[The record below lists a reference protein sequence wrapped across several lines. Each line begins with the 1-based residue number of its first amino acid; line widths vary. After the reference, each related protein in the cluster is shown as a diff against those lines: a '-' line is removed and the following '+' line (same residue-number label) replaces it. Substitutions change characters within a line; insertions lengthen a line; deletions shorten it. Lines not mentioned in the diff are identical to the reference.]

1 MAVRKVGTSRIVR
14 ELGRGGMGVVYEAV
28 QEGLDR
34 RVAVKA
40 LDPRLTG
47 SKEQVER
54 FKREGRAYAQ
64 LRHQAVVAVH
74 DLVEREDALYL
85 VTEFVDGA
93 DLAKLLKTGPLPPDG
108 VALVGARVAEA
119 LEYVHFQRLLHRD
132 VKPGNV
138 MISTEGE
145 VKLLDFG
152 IAKDQTQGDL
162 TKEGVLVG
170 SPAYMAPEVLLGE
183 EEDPTADVWALG
195 VTLYEL
201 ASGRKPFRGSS
212 SKELFQAVRSGRFP
226 RLRSVAP
233 GVSRRLARAIER
245 CLARRRAARWP
256 GAGPLARELERCAAT
271 SLRGADPRGRLV
283 ALMTHRGFL
292 SEEAALTRVDQ
303 ATLLAS
309 LVIDEA
315 TPVPADAPDPP
326 SPGRWPSSCSCP
338 GAASGPPHLSTSCGA
353 SPPTLQARSPWPAP
367 WPTDW
372 PVTTRPR
379 SATGGRWRW
388 NR

>member
-40 LDPRLTG
+40 LDARLSG
-47 SKEQVER
+47 SREQVER

-74 DLVEREDALYL
+74 DLVEKDDALYL

-93 DLAKLLKTGPLPPDG
+93 DLGKLLSTGPLPPDC

-119 LEYVHFQRLLHRD
+119 LEYVHFQKLLHRD

-138 MISTEGE
+138 MISVDGE

-152 IAKDQTQGDL
+152 IAKDQTKGDL

-170 SPAYMAPEVLLGE
+170 SPAYMAPEVLVGE
-183 EEDPTADVWALG
+183 EEDATADVWALG
-195 VTLYEL
+195 VMLYEL
-201 ASGRKPFRGSS
+201 ASGRKPFRGST
-212 SKELFQAVRSGRFP
+212 SKELFGAVRNGRFP
-226 RLRSVAP
+226 RLRAVAP

-245 CLARRRAARWP
+245 CLSRKKGARWQA
-256 GAGPLARELERCAAT
+256 AGPLARELERCAAG

-283 ALMTHRGFL
+283 ALLTHRGFL
-292 SEEAALTRVDQ
+292 AEELALTRVAQ

-315 TPVPADAPDPP
+315 TPVAADAPDPP
-326 SPGRWPSSCSCP
+326 RARRWPLLLALLALGAL
-338 GAASGPPHLSTSCGA
+338 GAAVWWT
-353 SPPTLQARSPWPAP
+353 QAW
-367 WPTDW
+367 T
-372 PVTTRPR
+372 VLVPR
-379 SATGGRWRW
+379 
-388 NR
+388 

>member
-1 MAVRKVGTSRIVR
+1 MPGPPRALRSRAAPSHSLAMAVRKVGTSRIVR

-28 QEGLDR
+28 QEGLER

-40 LDPRLTG
+40 LDARLAG
-47 SKEQVER
+47 SSEQVER

-64 LRHQAVVAVH
+64 LRHQAVVTVH
-74 DLVEREDALYL
+74 DLVEKDDLLYL

-93 DLAKLLKTGPLPPDG
+93 DLAKLVKTGPLPPDC

-119 LEYVHFQRLLHRD
+119 LEYVHFHKLLHRD

-138 MISTEGE
+138 MISIEGD

-152 IAKDQTQGDL
+152 IAKDQTKGDL
-162 TKEGVLVG
+162 TREGVLVG
-170 SPAYMAPEVLLGE
+170 SPAYMAPEVLAGE

-201 ASGRKPFRGSS
+201 ASGRKPFRGAN
-212 SKELFQAVRSGRFP
+212 SKELFGAVHAGRFP
-226 RLRSVAP
+226 RLRAVAP
-233 GVSRRLARAIER
+233 GVSRRLSRAIER
-245 CLARRRAARWP
+245 CLASRRSSRWP
-256 GAGPLARELERCAAT
+256 GAGPLARELERCAAA

-292 SEEAALTRVDQ
+292 PEEEALTRVDQ
-303 ATLLAS
+303 KTLLAS

-315 TPVPADAPDPP
+315 SPVSADAPDPARP
-326 SPGRWPSSCSCP
+326 SRWPWIAALAALAVLA
-338 GAASGPPHLSTSCGA
+338 GAVWWT
-353 SPPTLQARSPWPAP
+353 QAW
-367 WPTDW
+367 T
-372 PVTTRPR
+372 VLVPR
-379 SATGGRWRW
+379 
-388 NR
+388 

>member
-40 LDPRLTG
+40 LDARLTG

-74 DLVEREDALYL
+74 DLVEKEDALYL

-93 DLAKLLKTGPLPPDG
+93 DLSKVLKTGPLPPDG

-119 LEYVHFQRLLHRD
+119 LEYVHFHRLLHRD

-138 MISTEGE
+138 MISAEGE

-201 ASGRKPFRGSS
+201 ASGRKPFRGST

-226 RLRSVAP
+226 RLRAVAP
-233 GVSRRLARAIER
+233 GVSRRLARAVER
-245 CLARRRAARWP
+245 CLARRKAARWP

-303 ATLLAS
+303 ETLLAS

-315 TPVPADAPDPP
+315 TPVAADAPDPP
-326 SPGRWPSSCSCP
+326 RTRRWPWLLALAAVG
-338 GAASGPPHLSTSCGA
+338 GAAGAAWWLQLWTLLVPH
-353 SPPTLQARSPWPAP
+353 
-367 WPTDW
+367 
-372 PVTTRPR
+372 
-379 SATGGRWRW
+379 
-388 NR
+388 